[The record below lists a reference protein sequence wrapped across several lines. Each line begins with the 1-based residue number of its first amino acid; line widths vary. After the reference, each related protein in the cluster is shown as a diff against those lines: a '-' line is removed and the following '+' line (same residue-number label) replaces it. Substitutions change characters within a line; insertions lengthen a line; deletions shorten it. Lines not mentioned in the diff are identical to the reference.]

1 MVGRI
6 GTVVSSPAE
15 DRYSNGS
22 RQRILDA
29 AEREFA
35 TKGYAGARIN
45 DIATSSGLSVRMIY
59 HYFDDKSG
67 LYEAVARHNFSE
79 MLSSIRDKQLASR
92 ELPAIER
99 LRGFIEA
106 NVVAFQEHAGYLGYS
121 RWELASGWSVLNAI
135 TIDEDEDITSIL
147 KSDFAEAVG
156 DGDIAPDVDLEFFVT
171 AVATMCLCYGGLLP
185 RTHSRLGLPAAAGSS
200 PQQHAERVATFIVRG
215 IAGGDAADPIEVAAD
230 G

>member
-1 MVGRI
+1 M
-6 GTVVSSPAE
+6 SSTTE

-29 AEREFA
+29 AEQEFA

-45 DIATSSGLSVRMIY
+45 DIAASSGLSVRMIY

-79 MLSSIRDKQLASR
+79 MLSSIRDKQLESR
-92 ELPAIER
+92 DLPAVER
-99 LRGFIEA
+99 LRAFIEA
-106 NVVAFQEHAGYLGYS
+106 NVLAFEEHGGYLGYS

-135 TIDEDEDITSIL
+135 TIDEDEDITATL
-147 KSDFAEAVG
+147 KSDFTEAVR
-156 DGDIAPDVDLEFFVT
+156 DGDISADVDLEFFVT

-185 RTHSRLGLPAAAGSS
+185 RTHSRLGLAPGDGIS

-215 IAGGDAADPIEVAAD
+215 IAVTDSEGPAEEPAGG
-230 G
+230 